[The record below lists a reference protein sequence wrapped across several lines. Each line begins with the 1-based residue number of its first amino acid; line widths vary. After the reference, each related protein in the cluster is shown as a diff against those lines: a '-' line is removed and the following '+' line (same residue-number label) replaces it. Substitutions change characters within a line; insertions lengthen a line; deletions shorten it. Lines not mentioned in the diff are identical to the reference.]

1 MLWVTV
7 ILKKFKLPKKDFDLQ
22 NSVPGV
28 YNDPWNSTVKK
39 KKPTADACRP
49 IGVDHPSNSGDHSFN
64 VVKIASHPGLIELCK
79 LYFTDVLTFSD
90 KDADTKQPGVAEDS
104 QTCQGGDQEA
114 CIRWEGHLDQCFSVN
129 VSVFWL

>member
-28 YNDPWNSTVKK
+28 YNDPWNSKSKK
-39 KKPTADACRP
+39 KKPTADACRS

-64 VVKIASHPGLIELCK
+64 VVKIASHPGLIEMCK

-90 KDADTKQPGVAEDS
+90 KDADTEQPGVAGDS
-104 QTCQGGDQEA
+104 QTRQGGNQEA
-114 CIRWEGHLDQCFSVN
+114 CFRWEGHLDQCFSVN
-129 VSVFWL
+129 VSVFLL

>member
-1 MLWVTV
+1 MEL
-7 ILKKFKLPKKDFDLQ
+7 
-22 NSVPGV
+22 NS
-28 YNDPWNSTVKK
+28 KK

-64 VVKIASHPGLIELCK
+64 VVKIASHPILIELCK

-90 KDADTKQPGVAEDS
+90 KDADTEQPGVAGDS
-104 QTCQGGDQEA
+104 QTRQGGDQEA

-129 VSVFWL
+129 VSVFDCSLMCLNNV